1 MTQSAVGSTDE
12 ALDMKRSANA
22 PVEGL
27 STQPVRRIA
36 RHCIELRLA
45 STDEQASTGQPER
58 QHEAAGSNR
67 KTLQA
72 RSAIQIDRAA
82 KCRFDTL
89 LFEFAKHLDDT
100 RSTRFIRGVTHSRLN
115 KVLYERSN
123 ANRNQDFSSANSF
136 IAREKMVQTVLN

>member
-1 MTQSAVGSTDE
+1 MKQSAVGSTDE

-22 PVEGL
+22 PVGGR
-27 STQPVRRIA
+27 SAPPVRCIA
-36 RHCIELRLA
+36 RHCIELHLA
-45 STDEQASTGQPER
+45 STDEQATTGQPRR

-82 KCRFDTL
+82 KRRFDTL
-89 LFEFAKHLDDT
+89 LFELAKHLDDT
-100 RSTRFIRGVTHSRLN
+100 HSTRFTRGDTHSLLN

-123 ANRNQDFSSANSF
+123 ANRKQDFSSANSF